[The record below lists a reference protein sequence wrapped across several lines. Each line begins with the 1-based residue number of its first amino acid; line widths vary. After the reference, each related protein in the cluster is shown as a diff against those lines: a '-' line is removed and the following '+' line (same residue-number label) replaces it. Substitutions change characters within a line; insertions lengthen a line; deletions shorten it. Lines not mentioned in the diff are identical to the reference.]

1 MVEVAAGILVA
12 TAEDPSGIVKAFL
25 EEPEQAVRPEG
36 MTIAEIETDSPPPKT
51 RDEVY
56 VRFDLIPPASRTTEP
71 EESSST
77 GIENGVVPNELEPYA
92 EQLMN
97 GEGRKRRLVAA
108 DKILVYSPASS
119 VPDYLLAVARLQKA
133 ETCDAKGKALQEIR
147 EIGDSRALPALRRL
161 SSQRRTGCGPRK
173 SKDCLV
179 CLRQDLTTCIKLFD
193 SRGSP

>member
-1 MVEVAAGILVA
+1 M
-12 TAEDPSGIVKAFL
+12 
-25 EEPEQAVRPEG
+25 
-36 MTIAEIETDSPPPKT
+36 MMAEIETDSPPPKM

-56 VRFDLIPPASRTTEP
+56 VRFELIPPASRTTGL

-77 GIENGVVPNELEPYA
+77 GIESGAVPAELEPYA
-92 EQLMN
+92 EQLVIAV
-97 GEGRKRRLVAA
+97 GRKRRLVAA

-133 ETCDAKGKALQEIR
+133 ETCEAKKKALQEIR

-161 SSQRRTGCGPRK
+161 SSQRRSGCGPRK
-173 SKDCLV
+173 SKDCLA
-179 CLRQDLTTCIKLFD
+179 CLRQDLTTCIKLFE